1 MPGLLT
7 GAMTGWGRLASLLVA
22 AAALPGLLVACGGDD
37 EPEGDDQ
44 DASSADSPINGLF
57 PVGDRELYI
66 SCTGDGEPTM
76 VLEVGEG
83 RQRSDLGVIGG
94 EYADQLR
101 VCEYARGNKAG
112 SGAAPVPRMGES
124 LVADLHGLLEA
135 AQVPGPYL
143 LVGHSAGGLIVQA
156 FAATHP
162 DQVAGVVAINP
173 VYRWSQWEETGFPL
187 LTRAER
193 KLDLEFMTGGNGE
206 SLHYKSIG
214 EVVEKEGVPT
224 GIPFEIVMSTD
235 FQCPKDA
242 PFYEYCVRTHVPYT
256 AILEQTAEEWGGGL
270 TEVEASHDMYFD
282 DLPAVVAAIDR
293 VLAQVPEG

>member
-1 MPGLLT
+1 
-7 GAMTGWGRLASLLVA
+7 MTGWARRLSSLLAAVA
-22 AAALPGLLVACGGDD
+22 LLPVLLVACSGDD
-37 EPEGDDQ
+37 EPQPDDR
-44 DASSADSPINGLF
+44 DSSSDSSINGLF
-57 PVGDRELYI
+57 PVGDRELFI
-66 SCTGDGEPTM
+66 SCTGEGEPTM

-83 RQRSDLGVIGG
+83 RQRSDLGVIRK
-94 EYADQLR
+94 EYEDQLR

-112 SGAAPVPRMGES
+112 SGAAPVPRTGES

-135 AQVPGPYL
+135 AEVPGPYL

-162 DQVAGVVAINP
+162 DQVAGVVAVNP
-173 VYRWSQWEETGFPL
+173 VYRWSQWEETGFPVV
-187 LTRAER
+187 TRAER
-193 KLDLEFMTGGNGE
+193 KLDLEFMTGDNGE

-214 EVVEKEGVPT
+214 EVVEQEGIPS

-235 FQCPKDA
+235 VQCPEDA

-256 AILEQTAEEWGGGL
+256 AILKETAQEWGGSL
-270 TEVEASHDMYFD
+270 TEVEASHDIYVD

-293 VLAQVPEG
+293 VLAQVA